1 MEQSALSIVSFLL
14 KGEWKMAEAYTIVF
28 QPSGRRGEVPAGKTV
43 LAAAQELGVGI
54 EASCG
59 GKGVCGKCRIIVEE
73 GRFEKLGLVSGAS
86 HVSERGETEEK
97 FFTDDELSRGYRL
110 ACLTQITGDLVVTVP
125 EESRSVKQVILEKG
139 KKRTFTINPAVKQYT
154 IKLPA
159 PTLEDARDDRRRLLD
174 VLEEREGL
182 SGLTVDY
189 PVLRTLPRTL
199 RENDWLVTVSVWQ
212 DKEVI
217 RVESGEA
224 PHTLGIAIDIGT
236 TTLAAFLCDLVTG
249 ELLSKASRMNPEIG
263 YGEDVLAR
271 ISYAMANEDGGEK
284 LQRAMQDA
292 VSELAAQM
300 TGEIGRTPSEVDEM
314 VLVYNTAMHHFTLGL
329 DSRYV
334 GRSPFAPVASDA
346 LDIKARDLGILIN
359 PSANIHSLPIEA
371 GFVGA
376 DNVAVLLAEEP
387 YNSESVKLII
397 DIGTNGEID
406 LGNKERLL
414 STSCATGPALEG
426 AQIAFGMR
434 AAPGAIERIEIN
446 PENYEPRYKVIG
458 KDEWFPDISFTGA
471 QGICGSGI
479 IDVVA
484 ELYRAGIIS
493 KAGRINTK
501 LDTPRVRKDDKGKAE
516 YVLAWAPE
524 TAVHKDIVITQGDIR
539 AVQLAK
545 GAIYVG
551 AKYLMEK
558 YGIDHVDEVILAGA
572 FGSYINKKS
581 AMVLGMFPDC
591 ALEKV
596 QAVGNAA
603 GDGARIALLNVEKRK
618 EAARVAREVE
628 FIETAV
634 EPDFQTRFMEALAIP
649 HAKDEF
655 PHLKEGEA

>member
-1 MEQSALSIVSFLL
+1 MEQSALSIASFLL
-14 KGEWKMAEAYTIVF
+14 KGEWTMAEAYTIVF

-97 FFTDDELSRGYRL
+97 FFTEDELSRGYRL

-212 DKEVI
+212 GKEVI

-334 GRSPFAPVASDA
+334 GRSPFAPAASDA

-446 PENYEPRYKVIG
+446 PETYEPRYKVIG

-581 AMVLGMFPDC
+581 AMALGMFPDC

-655 PHLKEGEA
+655 PHLKEGKA